1 MDFSVSWDVEVVVE
15 GTEERSPEERD
26 VEGAEE
32 MPPEVFDSVDER
44 VSLAWPSSPN
54 GARVGGEGWV
64 AAGRELA
71 GAGAPWEPPRR
82 ALRDIGESCVRAS
95 ARIQQGRR
103 AAAVG
108 HFERSR
114 SVQT

>member
-32 MPPEVFDSVDER
+32 MSPEVFDSVDER
-44 VSLAWPSSPN
+44 VSLAWPSPS

-71 GAGAPWEPPRR
+71 GAGAPWKPPRR
-82 ALRDIGESCVRAS
+82 ALRGIGESCVRAS
-95 ARIQQGRR
+95 ART
-103 AAAVG
+103 
-108 HFERSR
+108 
-114 SVQT
+114 VQ